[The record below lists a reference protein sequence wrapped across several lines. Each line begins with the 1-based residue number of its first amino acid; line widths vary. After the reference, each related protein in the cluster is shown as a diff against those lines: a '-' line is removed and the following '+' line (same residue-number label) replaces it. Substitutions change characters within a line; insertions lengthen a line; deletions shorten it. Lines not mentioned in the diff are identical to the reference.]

1 MSRRS
6 HESDSC
12 SLVLNSDCYGITEI
26 SEGVPDN
33 CKADI
38 VFVHGLTGNSHS
50 TWRHESAELP
60 WPEELLVKDISDCK
74 ILKYDYDVSGIH
86 SLDNGTLRDLAADF
100 LYELVN
106 WRQDNQSERPI
117 IFVAHSL
124 GGLVVKRMLGESQP
138 RDALYNIRLF
148 TRGIIFLGTP
158 HRASRWKDHGYKILK
173 ALEKNGV
180 KSNIELRTVF
190 QPAPS
195 ILEETHTS
203 FMDWLMPRNGKF
215 WERNGNVSKP
225 KVYIASFYEDLPM
238 IEELTGMGDI
248 KVVDH
253 ASALIKGYNFLPLQ
267 CNYKTMAKFSVGE
280 EGLGSDD
287 YLSVRDQIVD
297 AVRFT
302 QPQNELALGD
312 TAGPSEDELKMC
324 QECLHSFAFPEVR
337 QRFKTVGP
345 HLKGTF
351 QWIQRND
358 IFKSWLEAPEKN
370 VFHLSGKRASG
381 KSTFMKYLTRN
392 EALVSWA
399 HQQSP
404 SRQSIILSHFFHY
417 TGKDPSRTFEGFLRS
432 ILFQIVEADF
442 AAFEP
447 VRGIFNRRRA
457 HQPLPTWPRD
467 DLVEACLGVF
477 RAWGE
482 QVDSQHPN
490 IYLIM
495 DALDHFDGELPEM
508 TSFLQD
514 IFEACGRRLKI
525 CISSPNERKID
536 NALTS
541 LESLGVLPRVE
552 IDKHT
557 DGDIELYI
565 ERNYREFMGISV
577 GEDKTLADVILHH
590 SQGVFLWV
598 RLVCANLI
606 NCAITRTELTK
617 TSTEELLCRLNK
629 LQPDLEE
636 VYEMMF
642 NSIEPDIRDEV
653 EKVLS
658 IVVAASRRLSVEE
671 LQCAMFFS
679 NDNSSK
685 DEDDENDDNDD
696 DDNGDDEEG
705 EGGDD
710 NKNKPKSDPRKEKL
724 TKRKVFEPDF
734 QAVIATRYRGF
745 LEITQVA
752 GTGCVEPCHG
762 TAFTYLT
769 ERCRPHGAGEPF
781 KNMVAYGDNLLYKSS
796 TAYLSYLKQAH
807 LPPEASKILGL
818 FADVKDEK
826 QLTLL
831 EASVDNNTSSHK
843 WSMTVFPE
851 GTRAVDIRKWCSK
864 YAFLSY
870 SAENW
875 GYHANSGFSTELKP
889 IGAPQEDQSKGSAF
903 RRSLW
908 ALWEL
913 IIKTWFSLLLLSC
926 LPGNWTYPHVGD
938 GSEQAGSFNI
948 IQEDSFRCFL
958 WVFWELMEA
967 RRANPYTLSDL
978 PLDSLEYLCSAGC
991 AGYLHRALARRSDR
1005 IKHPDRLLLSTIR
1018 ARSLPMTHRLLQHYS
1033 LKKLS
1038 VNHGEQAVF
1047 QAIDFSYNP
1056 KGEKKYEL
1064 LVESLLNHGF
1074 PAHKRVQYTIRD
1086 EHWNTNRE
1094 IRVRKRQ
1101 FESSPLVLAILLH
1114 RNRIAKLLLTHPSCK
1129 DAVRQDINWVLHRV
1143 LNMAVHIQPAN
1154 IKGIEL
1160 LLKSG
1165 ASTRDAS
1172 LDSNMPEH
1180 TPLGIALFGKELK
1193 VAETLLARGAD
1204 PNFRCDRASQLSV
1217 VAEAEN
1223 QYPKC
1228 VPLLLRWGAEVD
1240 VWSMEQACQGH
1251 PGTKEVPDVISVLMN
1266 HLHENGGID
1275 RLIEDRE
1282 NALHI
1287 AIRFGR
1293 EDLVERLLHDFKA
1306 NASIPDH
1313 NGDFPVHVALRH
1325 SKAITHIKLL
1335 QGISSFNPLV
1345 VNREGR
1351 TCFQQAKFNGQFSLV
1366 RGLRECGLGDDE
1378 LDFGDE
1384 DDPLEDILAGTR
1396 YPDASQTRMTTLRLQ
1411 EPSGSMM
1418 VETRPKDAQDGI
1430 EKFIRDVNAPW
1441 NGLRHSVPEN
1451 NWDINPSLRGFEVQ
1465 LPTQSGVVPH
1475 ALGNVPLLEGA
1486 IADQTAVSFQVGETY
1501 TPSIS
1506 DMSVEECLAG
1516 VGTGSL
1522 DGYNVESE

>member
-6 HESDSC
+6 HESDSR

-138 RDALYNIRLF
+138 RDALYSIRLF

-173 ALEKNGV
+173 ALEENGV

-190 QPAPS
+190 QPASS

-215 WERNGNVSKP
+215 WERNGNISKP

-280 EGLGSDD
+280 KGLGSDD

-312 TAGPSEDELKMC
+312 TAGPSEDELKMW

-370 VFHLSGKRASG
+370 VFH
-381 KSTFMKYLTRN
+381 F
-392 EALVSWA
+392 
-399 HQQSP
+399 
-404 SRQSIILSHFFHY
+404 
-417 TGKDPSRTFEGFLRS
+417 
-432 ILFQIVEADF
+432 
-442 AAFEP
+442 
-447 VRGIFNRRRA
+447 
-457 HQPLPTWPRD
+457 
-467 DLVEACLGVF
+467 
-477 RAWGE
+477 
-482 QVDSQHPN
+482 
-490 IYLIM
+490 
-495 DALDHFDGELPEM
+495 
-508 TSFLQD
+508 
-514 IFEACGRRLKI
+514 
-525 CISSPNERKID
+525 
-536 NALTS
+536 
-541 LESLGVLPRVE
+541 LGVLPRVE

-565 ERNYREFMGISV
+565 ERNYREFTEISV
-577 GEDKTLADVILHH
+577 GEDKTLADVILDH

-696 DDNGDDEEG
+696 DDDNGDDEEG

-734 QAVIATRYRGF
+734 QTVIATRYRGF

-807 LPPEASKILGL
+807 LPPEASKILDL

-889 IGAPQEDQSKGSAF
+889 IGAPQEDQSKGSSF

-908 ALWEL
+908 DLWEL
-913 IIKTWFSLLLLSC
+913 IIKTWFSLLFLSC

-991 AGYLHRALARRSDR
+991 AGYLHRALARRSDK

-1143 LNMAVHIQPAN
+1143 LNMAAHIQPAN

-1275 RLIEDRE
+1275 RLIEGQE

-1293 EDLVERLLHDFKA
+1293 EDIVERLLQDFKA

-1313 NGDFPVHVALRH
+1313 NGDFPIHVALRH

-1335 QGISSFNPLV
+1335 QGISPFNPLV

-1366 RGLRECGLGDDE
+1366 TGLRECGLGDDE

-1384 DDPLEDILAGTR
+1384 DDPLEDILAGTT

-1418 VETRPKDAQDGI
+1418 VETRPNDALDGI
-1430 EKFIRDVNAPW
+1430 EKFIRDANAPW
-1441 NGLRHSVPEN
+1441 NGLCHSVPEN

-1465 LPTQSGVVPH
+1465 LPTQ
-1475 ALGNVPLLEGA
+1475 L
-1486 IADQTAVSFQVGETY
+1486 
-1501 TPSIS
+1501 
-1506 DMSVEECLAG
+1506 
-1516 VGTGSL
+1516 
-1522 DGYNVESE
+1522 